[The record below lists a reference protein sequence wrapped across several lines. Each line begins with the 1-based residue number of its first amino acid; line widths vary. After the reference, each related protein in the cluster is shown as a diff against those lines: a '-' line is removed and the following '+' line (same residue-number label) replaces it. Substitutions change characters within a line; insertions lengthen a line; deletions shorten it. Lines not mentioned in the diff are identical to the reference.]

1 MKYEL
6 GKKYSLADIKKFAE
20 RDGRISFQSDTK
32 LPMKNRGNEGAWL
45 QGLDVEAE
53 TEKAAK
59 PDTDINGGMR
69 TSESF
74 LDGIESFDRKLNK
87 ISNKNKLHQKE
98 MKKLLGE
105 EYKSPSEKF
114 EDLKRDTDWLK
125 GL

>member
-32 LPMKNRGNEGAWL
+32 IPIKTRGYEGAWL
-45 QGLDVEAE
+45 DGLDVEME

-59 PDTDINGGMR
+59 PNPDINGGKR
-69 TSESF
+69 ISESF
-74 LDGIESFDRKLNK
+74 LDGIDVLDRKLDRNRREEMK
-87 ISNKNKLHQKE
+87 HRQE
-98 MKKLLGE
+98 MKKLLGDD
-105 EYKSPSEKF
+105 YKSPSEKF
-114 EDLKRDTDWLK
+114 EDLKRETDWLK